1 MSRFKCN
8 FYFEKLELSEDFRLY
23 LLPTIT
29 FEKGRGEVG
38 EHGKW
43 CALHLS
49 ILHMSLIFEIEY
61 GS

>member
-23 LLPTIT
+23 LLPTIA
-29 FEKGRGEVG
+29 FEKGDGLD
-38 EHGKW
+38 KW
-43 CALHLS
+43 WGIHFSILHLS
-49 ILHMSLIFEIEY
+49 VIFEVEY